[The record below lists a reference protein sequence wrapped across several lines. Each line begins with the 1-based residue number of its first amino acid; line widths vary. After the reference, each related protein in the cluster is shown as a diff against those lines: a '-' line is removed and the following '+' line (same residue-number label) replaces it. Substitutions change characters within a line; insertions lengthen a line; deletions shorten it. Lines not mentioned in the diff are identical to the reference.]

1 MKKISL
7 ILFLIFNS
15 LYLIAQNI
23 TRENLEKEIKPLNEK
38 VRLIQIEKNK
48 LETEVIR
55 LNSRL
60 QNFNKIIEKLK
71 KQTDSNTTAIS
82 QKTNELGIKI
92 KETSARNDGEITK
105 VSELLGKNSLYGIIG
120 VLSAILLSA
129 FIYWILNKKQLSNKS
144 DFVDQL
150 NKTKSSIEES
160 LINEFDKQTL
170 LMDTQL
176 HLIEQQ
182 KNSIPNTSNIE
193 PDHSLALKLAN
204 QINVMENN
212 LNRMDQ
218 DVKGMKHLRN
228 SISTLKDNLSANGYE
243 MPELLGKQFH
253 QGMKVIV
260 TSSIP
265 DEKYEKDSEIIT
277 KILIP
282 QVNYND
288 KMIQTAQLEV
298 SVGY

>member
-7 ILFLIFNS
+7 ILFLIFNFLS
-15 LYLIAQNI
+15 LIAQNI

-38 VRLIQIEKNK
+38 VRLIQLEKNK
-48 LETEVIR
+48 LEAEVIR
-55 LNSRL
+55 LNNKL
-60 QNFNKIIEKLK
+60 QNFDKIIEKLK
-71 KQTDSNTTAIS
+71 KQSDSNTTAIS
-82 QKTNELGIKI
+82 QKTNELGIEI
-92 KETSARNDGEITK
+92 KATRARNDGEITK
-105 VSELLGKNSLYGIIG
+105 VTELLGKNSLYGIIG

-150 NKTKSSIEES
+150 NKTKTSIEES
-160 LINEFDKQTL
+160 LINEFGKQTL

-182 KNSIPNTSNIE
+182 KNSILNTSNLE

-265 DEKYEKDSEIIT
+265 DEKYEKESEIIT

-282 QVNYND
+282 QVNFND

>member
-7 ILFLIFNS
+7 ILFLIFNCLS
-15 LYLIAQNI
+15 LIAQNI

-38 VRLIQIEKNK
+38 VKLIQLEKNK
-48 LETEVIR
+48 LEAEVIR
-55 LNSRL
+55 LNNKL
-60 QNFNKIIEKLK
+60 QNFDKIIEKLK
-71 KQTDSNTTAIS
+71 KQSDSNTTAIS
-82 QKTNELGIKI
+82 QKTNELGIEI
-92 KETSARNDGEITK
+92 KETRARNDGEITK
-105 VSELLGKNSLYGIIG
+105 VTELLGKNSLYGIIG

-129 FIYWILNKKQLSNKS
+129 FIYWILNKKQLSDKS

-150 NKTKSSIEES
+150 NKTKTSIEES
-160 LINEFDKQTL
+160 LINEFGKQTL

-182 KNSIPNTSNIE
+182 KNSILNISNHE

-218 DVKGMKHLRN
+218 DVKGLKTLRK
-228 SISTLKDNLSANGYE
+228 SISTLKDNLIANGYE
-243 MPELLGKQFH
+243 MPELLGKPFNDK
-253 QGMKVIV
+253 MKVIV
-260 TSSIP
+260 TSTIP
-265 DEKYEKDSEIIT
+265 DENIEKDTEVIT
-277 KILIP
+277 KVLIP

-288 KMIQTAQLEV
+288 KMIQTAQIET
-298 SVGY
+298 SKGY